1 MLFRSERRIRRRA
14 LRHLEKGRVVVFAA
28 GTGNPYF
35 TTDSAAALRALEL
48 GCDVILKATDV
59 DGVYDK
65 DPGTHADAKKYDDLS
80 LQEAIENNL
89 GVMDQAALSL
99 CRDQKLPIVVFNFGE
114 EGNLMRIVNGENVG
128 TKVSP

>member
-1 MLFRSERRIRRRA
+1 M
-14 LRHLEKGRVVVFAA
+14 RHLEKGRVIICAG

-48 GCDVILKATDV
+48 NCDVILKATNV

-65 DPGTHADAKKYDDLS
+65 DPRQHKGAKKYDTLT
-80 LQEAIENNL
+80 LQEAIEKNL

-99 CRDQKLPIVVFNFGE
+99 CREQKIGIVIFDFSVA
-114 EGNLMRIVNGENVG
+114 GNLLRVVRGESVG
-128 TKVSP
+128 TRVLP